1 VKALVDEHQS
11 STTKSTAGQSQNQ
24 VADSGDWASA
34 ALLRGP
40 FLPRALLP
48 ADDLSR
54 LTAALA
60 DRFTIERELGHG
72 GMATVY
78 LARDK
83 KLGRLVA
90 LKVLSPELAA
100 ALGTERFLREIQ
112 IAAKLS
118 HPHIL
123 QLYDSGEADG
133 LLFFVMPY
141 VEGESLRQR
150 LDREPRLPIEEA
162 VRLAAEVAA
171 ALDYAHQLGIV
182 HRDIKPEN
190 ILLHTGQAIVA
201 DFGIARAIDAAA
213 GQAVTRTALTATG
226 VVIGTPLYMSPE
238 QVVGDPVDGRTD
250 VYALGCVLFEMLAG
264 APPYTGTTAQAILAR
279 HTVDPVPSVRK
290 SRAEVPSTLERTLAK
305 ALAKAPD
312 DRFASAAQF
321 RDALTGAAPA
331 PKVAIRWHVSRR
343 TVTTIVATIFLAA
356 ALWTVFHRRA
366 SAAVPSVAVLPFV
379 NESSSP
385 DDQYFAVGITDELIS
400 ALGQIA
406 GVQVA
411 GRTSVFALR
420 DSGLDSKTIGARLN
434 ATTLLEGSVQ
444 RAGAT
449 LRVTAQFIDA
459 ATGRILWSETYR
471 REVKDILDVEDE
483 ISRAIVAALQL
494 RLRGGD
500 QPLVRHGTE
509 NTDAHDLYLKGR
521 YFVNQR
527 AAGGLPAL
535 QRAIG
540 FFQQALALDSN
551 YAQAWAGL
559 AQAYAFQ
566 AGFGNT
572 PPGDA
577 FAQAKAAASR
587 AVALDSGLALAH
599 TSLGFIAV
607 FHDWDWETA
616 RRELDRALALDS
628 TEPATHLYR
637 AWYFRAQEQLDAA
650 LGEMRTARRLDPL
663 NQIFNARVGSMLNYM
678 RRYPEAEAELRQA
691 IALDST
697 NVEARGDLAVSLMLQ
712 HRYREA
718 LATLTIDTTDQ
729 RPYPQVAYLGYAYGM
744 AGRRADALA
753 IQRRLERHAR
763 QRYITPEVFAYIAM
777 GLRDTAAAL
786 DWLERGYRERSFFLW
801 TIAGDPVF
809 DPLRGTARF
818 ERIVQGM
825 GLVEPPVATPR

>member
-1 VKALVDEHQS
+1 M
-11 STTKSTAGQSQNQ
+11 
-24 VADSGDWASA
+24 
-34 ALLRGP
+34 
-40 FLPRALLP
+40 
-48 ADDLSR
+48 DDLSR
-54 LTAALA
+54 LRAVLA
-60 DRFTIERELGHG
+60 DRFDIQRELGRG

-78 LARDK
+78 LARDR

-90 LKVLSPELAA
+90 LKVLLPEIAA
-100 ALGTERFLREIQ
+100 ALGPDRFLREIQ

-123 QLYDSGEADG
+123 QLYDSAEVDG
-133 LLFFVMPY
+133 RLFYVMPY

-150 LDREPRLPIEEA
+150 LDREPRLPVAEA
-162 VRLAAEVAA
+162 VRLAAEVAG
-171 ALDYAHQLGIV
+171 ALDYAHHQGIV

-201 DFGIARAIDAAA
+201 DFGIARAVDAAA
-213 GQAVTRTALTATG
+213 TDSAGGTTLTATG

-250 VYALGCVLFEMLAG
+250 IYALGCVLYEMLAG
-264 APPYTGTTAQAILAR
+264 APPYTGNTAQAVLAR
-279 HTVDPVPSVRK
+279 HTVDPVPSVRQR
-290 SRAEVPSTLERTLAK
+290 RAEVPVGLERTVAK
-305 ALAKAPD
+305 ALAKTPG
-312 DRFASAAQF
+312 DRFPQAADF
-321 RDALTGAAPA
+321 RDALTGATPA
-331 PKVAIRWHVSRR
+331 PKPTMRRRLGRPVAAVLG
-343 TVTTIVATIFLAA
+343 TMVLAT

-366 SAAVPSVAVLPFV
+366 AAAPTVAVLPFV
-379 NESSSP
+379 NESSNQ

-400 ALGQIA
+400 ALGQIV
-406 GVQVA
+406 GVQVTS
-411 GRTSVFALR
+411 RTSAFALR
-420 DSGLDSKTIGARLN
+420 AAGLDSKAIGARLN

-444 RAGAT
+444 RAGPA

-459 ATGRILWSETYR
+459 ATGRVLWSETYR
-471 REVKDILDVEDE
+471 RPVKDILDVEDE
-483 ISRAIVAALQL
+483 ISRAIVTALQL
-494 RLRGGD
+494 RLRTGD

-527 AAGGLPAL
+527 GAGGVPAL

-540 FFQQALALDSN
+540 FFQQALALDSS

-577 FAQAKAAASR
+577 FAQAKAAALR
-587 AVALDSGLALAH
+587 AVALDSTLNLPH

-616 RRELDRALALDS
+616 KRELDRALTIDS

-637 AWYFRAQEQLDAA
+637 AWYFVGRGKLDAA
-650 LGEMRTARRLDPL
+650 LSEIRTARRLDPL
-663 NQIFNARVGSMLNYM
+663 NQIFNARVGSMLNWL
-678 RRYPEAEAELRQA
+678 RRYPEAEVEMRQA

-697 NVEARGDLAVSLMLQ
+697 NGGARGDLAVSLMQQ

-718 LATLTIDTTDQ
+718 LAILPVDTTDQ
-729 RPYPQVAYLGYAYGM
+729 APYPLVAYLGYAYAM
-744 AGRRADALA
+744 ADRREDAMA

-763 QRYITPEVFAYIAM
+763 QRYITPETLAYIAM
-777 GLRDTAAAL
+777 GMRDTATAL
-786 DWLERGYRERSFFLW
+786 DRLEQGYRERSFFLW
-801 TIAGDPVF
+801 TIGADPVF
-809 DPLRGTARF
+809 EPLHASARF
-818 ERIVQGM
+818 ERIIQGM
-825 GLVEPPVATPR
+825 GIIVPPVAAPR

>member
-1 VKALVDEHQS
+1 
-11 STTKSTAGQSQNQ
+11 
-24 VADSGDWASA
+24 
-34 ALLRGP
+34 
-40 FLPRALLP
+40 
-48 ADDLSR
+48 
-54 LTAALA
+54 
-60 DRFTIERELGHG
+60 
-72 GMATVY
+72 MATVY
-78 LARDK
+78 LARDR
-83 KLGRLVA
+83 KLDRLVA
-90 LKVLSPELAA
+90 VKVLRPELAES
-100 ALGTERFLREIQ
+100 LGTERFLREIQ

-123 QLYDSGEADG
+123 QLYDSAEIEGR
-133 LLFFVMPY
+133 LFYVMPY

-150 LDREPRLPIEEA
+150 LDREPRLPVAEA
-162 VRLAAEVAA
+162 VRLAAEVAG
-171 ALDYAHQLGIV
+171 ALDYAHHQGIV

-201 DFGIARAIDAAA
+201 DFGIARAVDAASTDSA
-213 GQAVTRTALTATG
+213 GGTTLTATG

-250 VYALGCVLFEMLAG
+250 IYALGCVLYEMLAG
-264 APPYTGTTAQAILAR
+264 APPYTGNTAQAVLAR
-279 HTVDPVPSVRK
+279 HTVDPVPSVRQR
-290 SRAEVPSTLERTLAK
+290 RAEVPVELERTVAK
-305 ALAKAPD
+305 ALAKAPG
-312 DRFASAAQF
+312 DRFPQAADF

-331 PKVAIRWHVSRR
+331 PKPTMRWRLGRPAAAVLG
-343 TVTTIVATIFLAA
+343 TLVVATG
-356 ALWTVFHRRA
+356 LWTVFHRRA
-366 SAAVPSVAVLPFV
+366 AAAPTVAVLPFV
-379 NESSSP
+379 NESSSQ

-400 ALGQIA
+400 ALGQIP

-420 DSGLDSKTIGARLN
+420 DPGLDSKAIGARLN
-434 ATTLLEGSVQ
+434 AATLLEGSVQ
-444 RAGAT
+444 RAGSS
-449 LRVTAQFIDA
+449 LRVTAQIIDA
-459 ATGRILWSETYR
+459 ATGRVLWSDIYR
-471 REVKDILDVEDE
+471 RDVKDILDVEDE

-678 RRYPEAEAELRQA
+678 RRYHEAEAELRQA